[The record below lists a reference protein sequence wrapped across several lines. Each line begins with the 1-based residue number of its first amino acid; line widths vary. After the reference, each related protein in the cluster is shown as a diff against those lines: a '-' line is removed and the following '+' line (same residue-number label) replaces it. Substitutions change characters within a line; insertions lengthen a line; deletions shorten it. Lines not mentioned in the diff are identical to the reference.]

1 MIYIYGIIW
10 YVFGFVGI
18 AWLGYLS
25 NGEIL
30 RRDVLVYPLAGL
42 IGPIVILIGLMNL
55 LENKSKDW
63 WDKKIL

>member
-18 AWLGYLS
+18 AWFGYLS

-30 RRDVLVYPLAGL
+30 RRDVLVYLFAGL
-42 IGPIVILIGLMNL
+42 IGPFVILIVLMNL
-55 LENKSKDW
+55 LENKKDW

>member
-10 YVFGFVGI
+10 YVLGFVGI

-25 NGEIL
+25 YGEIL
-30 RRDVLVYPLAGL
+30 RRDVLVYLLAGL
-42 IGPIVILIGLMNL
+42 IGPFAILIGLINL

-63 WDKKIL
+63 WDKKVL